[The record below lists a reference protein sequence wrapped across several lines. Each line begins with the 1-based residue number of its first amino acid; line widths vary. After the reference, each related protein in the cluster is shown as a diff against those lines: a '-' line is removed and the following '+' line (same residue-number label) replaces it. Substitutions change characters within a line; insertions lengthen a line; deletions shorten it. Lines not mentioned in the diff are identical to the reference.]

1 MNLSPVVLVTG
12 TDTGVGKTITT
23 AALASVLQG
32 RGRSVAVY
40 KPCQSGAAD
49 GDSDAAEIVRLAGVP
64 AEAGVVLQE
73 PMAPVAAAA
82 LDGTPLPALAS
93 HAERIRE
100 LATTHDHV
108 LVEGAGGLLVE
119 LDSGGGTLAELGS
132 LLAETLPAVFVLVA
146 RPDLGT
152 LNHTA
157 LTLEALAARGLDV
170 LGTVLGSW
178 PANPDAVHHSNRRVL
193 GALPVPLVG
202 ALPERASE
210 LPPADFRTGAA
221 AWLNG
226 VPA

>member
-1 MNLSPVVLVTG
+1 MNLPPVVLVTG

-23 AALASVLQG
+23 AALAAVLNG
-32 RGRSVAVY
+32 TGRSVAVY

-49 GDSDAAEIVRLAGVP
+49 GDSDAAEIVRLAGVT

-82 LDGTPLPALAS
+82 IDETPLPSLAAHAL
-93 HAERIRE
+93 RIRE
-100 LATTHDHV
+100 LAGAHDHV

-119 LDSGGGTLAELGS
+119 LDSGGGTLADLGS
-132 LLAETLPAVFVLVA
+132 LLAAAFVVVA
-146 RPDLGT
+146 RPGLGT

-157 LTLEALAARGLDV
+157 LTLEALSARGLDV
-170 LGTVLGSW
+170 LGVVLGSW
-178 PANPDAVHHSNRRVL
+178 PARPEAVHHSNRQVLGTLRVPLL
-193 GALPVPLVG
+193 GALPG
-202 ALPERASE
+202 QASQ
-210 LPPADFRTGAA
+210 LSPADFRAGAP

>member
-23 AALASVLQG
+23 AALAAVLNG
-32 RGRSVAVY
+32 MGRSVAVY
-40 KPCQSGAAD
+40 KPCQSGAAG
-49 GDSDAAEIVRLAGVP
+49 GDSDAAEIRRLAGVT

-82 LDGTPLPALAS
+82 IDGTPLPALAS

-100 LATTHDHV
+100 LADSHDHV

-119 LDSGGGTLAELGS
+119 LDADGGTLADLGS
-132 LLAETLPAVFVLVA
+132 LLAAAFVVVA
-146 RPDLGT
+146 RPGLGT

-178 PANPDAVHHSNRRVL
+178 PASPDAVHHSNRQVL
-193 GALPVPLVG
+193 GALRVPVIG

-210 LPPADFRTGAA
+210 LSPADFRAGAA